1 MRALRTPVL
10 AGLLALAA
18 FGATQVA
25 TADDQPAKRYIVVI
39 DRGASTAQAHDA
51 IDAAGGTILKE
62 NRDIGVATVSSKN
75 ADFIASAD
83 RQDALVG
90 AAGDRPIGRSPRD
103 DQAGKFREEKVGG
116 AKQGKPGKAGPKAEP
131 FSDAQWDMR
140 MIGATPTGSYKTQPG
155 SKGVRVGIIDTG
167 VDASHP
173 DIAPNFDSK
182 LSRNFTTD
190 MPDIDGPCADE
201 ADHSCNDAANTDE
214 GGHGTHVAG
223 EIAGAINGIGTAG
236 VAPNVDIVNLR
247 AGQDSGF
254 FFLQPSLDALTYAG
268 DHGIDVV
275 NMSYYVDPWLYNC
288 SNNPADTPDQQQE
301 QRTIV
306 SAMQRALSY
315 ARNHGVTEVSAL
327 GNNDDDLGN
336 PEPDNTSPDFGDDP
350 PHLRTIDNSTCLSM
364 PTEANGVVG
373 VSSLGPSKRKAFYSN
388 YGIEQTDVSAPG
400 GDSRDTGTGLA
411 SPSNTV
417 LAPYPASALQ
427 EECKPPHPA
436 SDCVINPT
444 TGVPTSASVIMQT
457 INGKQ
462 VYWRY
467 LQGTSM
473 ASPHAAGVAALIVSE
488 FGSKDK
494 RQGGLGLD
502 PKVTERVLRK
512 SATDTACPEPREF
525 HYPEPASA
533 TPQYT
538 ATCEGPK
545 SNNGFYG
552 DGIVSAVDAVSHKGK
567 H

>member
-1 MRALRTPVL
+1 MRALRTSVI
-10 AGLLALAA
+10 AGALAA
-18 FGATQVA
+18 AAFGLAQVA
-25 TADDQPAKRYIVVI
+25 TADDQPAKRYIVVF
-39 DRGASTAQAHDA
+39 DHSASAAQARDA
-51 IDAAGGTILKE
+51 IGDAGGKILKE

-75 ADFIASAD
+75 ADFIARAD
-83 RQDALVG
+83 REAALVG
-90 AAGDRPIGRSPRD
+90 AASDRPIGRAPRD
-103 DQAGKFREEKVGG
+103 AAPKFREERVGG
-116 AKQGKPGKAGPKAEP
+116 AKHGRPGKAGPKAEP

-140 MIGATPTGSYKTQPG
+140 MIGATPDGSYKTQPG
-155 SKGVRVGIIDTG
+155 SKQVRVGIIDTG

-201 ADHSCNDAANTDE
+201 ADHSCTDAANTDE

-223 EIAGAINGIGTAG
+223 EIAAAINGIGTAG

-247 AGQDSGF
+247 AGQDAGY

-268 DHGIDVV
+268 DNGIDVV

-288 SNNPADTPDQQQE
+288 ANNPADTPDQQAQ

-306 SAMQRALSY
+306 AAMQRALSY
-315 ARNHGVTEVSAL
+315 ARDHGVTEVSAL
-327 GNNDDDLGN
+327 GNDDDDLGA
-336 PEPDNTSPDFGDDP
+336 PEPDDSSPDYGADP
-350 PHLRTIDNSTCLSM
+350 PHERTIDNSTCLSM
-364 PTEANGVVG
+364 PTEANGVIG

-388 YGIEQTDVSAPG
+388 YGVEQTDVSAPG
-400 GDSRDTGTGLA
+400 GDSRDTNTGLA
-411 SPSNTV
+411 SPSNTI
-417 LAPYPASALQ
+417 LAPYPAAALQ

-436 SDCVINPT
+436 SDCVINPA

-457 INGKQ
+457 INGKP

-488 FGSKDK
+488 YGSKTGHKKGDF
-494 RQGGLGLD
+494 GLD
-502 PKVTERVLRK
+502 PKVTEKILRQT
-512 SATDTACPEPREF
+512 ATDTACPDPREF

-538 ATCEGPK
+538 AFCDGPK
-545 SNNGFYG
+545 SDNGFYG
-552 DGIVSAVDAVSHKGK
+552 DGIVSAVNAVGHKGK